1 MAYWLVYAL
10 LGPPIGFLVFVAGG
24 VILNGSAAL
33 EMVPLSV
40 MIGLPL
46 SYVLGLVPALIAAF
60 AVQLGQRGSSVFERI
75 WILCVGLG
83 TGIPFSTFM
92 EAALLEPVLSDIDL
106 SPIGG
111 GSVVY
116 VLVCLIP
123 TFACW
128 YLSKYL
134 NRSAGTLGVPPA
146 QPQKVRG

>member
-10 LGPPIGFLVFVAGG
+10 LGPPIGLLVFVAGG
-24 VILNGSAAL
+24 VILNGSVAL

-60 AVQLGQRGSSVFERI
+60 AVQLGQRGSPVFERV
-75 WILCVGLG
+75 WVLCVGLG
-83 TGIPFSTFM
+83 TGIPFSVFM
-92 EAALLEPVLSDIDL
+92 EAALLEPVLSDVDL

-123 TFACW
+123 TLACW
-128 YLSKYL
+128 YLSKACQARREVAL
-134 NRSAGTLGVPPA
+134 
-146 QPQKVRG
+146 